1 MAPGT
6 LHHLK
11 DGSLDLLAGLMY
23 SSMNWI
29 KRKMSRKDTIWIVA
43 GNRQEFDAYI
53 LRKHRQ
59 LQMEGAALNEYKFVF
74 STDQLR
80 GLGNI
85 KGFYIGSY
93 KSRPDIDEIRNAIAV
108 IKSRSVL
115 KASTPLPDIDDL
127 RGTNFRYF
135 LSDSGPNLIHP
146 VDYGPITI
154 STNT

>member
-29 KRKMSRKDTIWIVA
+29 ERKMSRKDTIWIVA
-43 GNRQEFDAYI
+43 GNSQEFDAYI
-53 LRKHRQ
+53 LRH
-59 LQMEGAALNEYKFVF
+59 LQRKSRTTLTEYKFVF

-80 GLGNI
+80 GLDNI
-85 KGFYIGSY
+85 NGFYIGSY

-108 IKSRSVL
+108 IKSQSV
-115 KASTPLPDIDDL
+115 L
-127 RGTNFRYF
+127 RGTSIFVKS
-135 LSDSGPNLIHP
+135 SDAEPF
-146 VDYGPITI
+146 TI
-154 STNT
+154 KGTIIEA

>member
-29 KRKMSRKDTIWIVA
+29 ERKMSRKDTIWIVA
-43 GNRQEFDAYI
+43 GNSQEFDAYI
-53 LRKHRQ
+53 LRQIFTKSRTT
-59 LQMEGAALNEYKFVF
+59 LTEYKFVF

-80 GLGNI
+80 GLDNI

-93 KSRPDIDEIRNAIAV
+93 KSRPDIDEIKNVIAV
-108 IKSRSVL
+108 IKSQSVL
-115 KASTPLPDIDDL
+115 KASTLLIRSSAL
-127 RGTNFRYF
+127 
-135 LSDSGPNLIHP
+135 LSSI
-146 VDYGPITI
+146 YSYT
-154 STNT
+154 

>member
-29 KRKMSRKDTIWIVA
+29 KRKMSHKDIIWIVA
-43 GNRQEFDAYI
+43 GNMQEFDAYI
-53 LRKHRQ
+53 LRH
-59 LQMEGAALNEYKFVF
+59 LQRKSRTTLTEYKFVF

-80 GLGNI
+80 GLDNI

-93 KSRPDIDEIRNAIAV
+93 KSRPDIDEIRNVIAV
-108 IKSRSVL
+108 IKSQSVL
-115 KASTPLPDIDDL
+115 KASTLLIRSSAL
-127 RGTNFRYF
+127 
-135 LSDSGPNLIHP
+135 LSSI
-146 VDYGPITI
+146 YSYT
-154 STNT
+154 

>member
-1 MAPGT
+1 
-6 LHHLK
+6 
-11 DGSLDLLAGLMY
+11 
-23 SSMNWI
+23 
-29 KRKMSRKDTIWIVA
+29 MSRKDTIWIVA
-43 GNRQEFDAYI
+43 GNSQEFDAYI
-53 LRKHRQ
+53 LRCAQRKSWTT
-59 LQMEGAALNEYKFVF
+59 LTEYKFVF

-80 GLGNI
+80 GLDNI

-108 IKSRSVL
+108 IKSQSVL

-127 RGTNFRYF
+127 RGTNVRYF
-135 LSDSGPNLIHP
+135 THSGPDLIHP